1 MSNGFNPGIPTG
13 PEVVTF
19 YRTTN
24 QGAVAVNT
32 VVSPSGDSD
41 RYLKELKHPI
51 KHVVLSKYR
60 VTQLGNNRSF
70 EITFSRENSPSAC
83 IKDVNDAD
91 IYHTRPP
98 LITPRTLQQLGSGL
112 PSSNFREPTTF
123 GVALYLPDSVSSSP
137 RNAERLISFNGLQ
150 APNLQVLTAACA
162 AVMSAFDRNR
172 IPAGSRIIASDG
184 WVEITNKGQL
194 DAYFGRSLW
203 STKEKGT
210 KVVASA
216 LIPDGQE
223 RIVCHRPA
231 GLDWIRFYF
240 C

>member
-1 MSNGFNPGIPTG
+1 MNRGLFPGIPTG

-19 YRTTN
+19 YKTTD
-24 QGAVAVNT
+24 QGAVPVNK
-32 VVSPSGDSD
+32 VVNPSGDPD
-41 RYLKELKHPI
+41 RYLRELKPPV
-51 KHVVLSKYR
+51 KHELLSKYKVR
-60 VTQLGNNRSF
+60 QLGNDRSF
-70 EITFSRENSPSAC
+70 EITFSSDNSPSAC
-83 IKDVNDAD
+83 LKDVNDGD
-91 IYHTRPP
+91 TYHNRTPI
-98 LITPRTLQQLGSGL
+98 ITPRTLQQLGSGM
-112 PSSNFREPTTF
+112 PSSAFREPTTF
-123 GVALYLPDSVSSSP
+123 RVALYLPDSVSNSP
-137 RNAERLISFNGLQ
+137 RNAERLIRFNGLD
-150 APNLQVLTAACA
+150 APSLQVLTAACA

-223 RIVCHRPA
+223 RIVCHRPE
-231 GLDWIRFYF
+231 GFDWLRFYF
-240 C
+240 S